1 MVLVSAV
8 VLFFE
13 EKYTPPSGSR
23 TSVPV
28 PVPDTRHLYRYVT
41 GIASRT
47 IRADSC
53 GSGGEMFFERKQLC
67 RSWRHECLIELMV
80 LFIVYVVLHVSV
92 CLKCV

>member
-13 EKYTPPSGSR
+13 EKHTPPLVSH

-28 PVPDTRHLYRYVT
+28 PVPDTRHLYRYIT

-47 IRADSC
+47 IRTDTC
-53 GSGGEMFFERKQLC
+53 GSGCEMPFERNH
-67 RSWRHECLIELMV
+67 SSDPGIMDV
-80 LFIVYVVLHVSV
+80 FF
-92 CLKCV
+92 